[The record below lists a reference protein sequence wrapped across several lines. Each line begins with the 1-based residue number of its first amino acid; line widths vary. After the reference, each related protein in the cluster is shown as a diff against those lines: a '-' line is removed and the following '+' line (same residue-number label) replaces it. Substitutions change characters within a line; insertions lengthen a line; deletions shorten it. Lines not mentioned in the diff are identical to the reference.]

1 MLLTYNLKY
10 FVMASV
16 KNFEEMDVWKKS
28 RLMVKMIYLITNQ
41 PGFSRDWQLANHLRK
56 TAISIV
62 SNISE
67 GFERDG
73 NREFVNF
80 LSIAKGSCGELRS
93 QLYIALDLNYI
104 DENQFLEISNLATEI
119 SKSLK
124 GLMNYLHN
132 SDFKG
137 IKNKK

>member
-1 MLLTYNLKY
+1 MTT
-10 FVMASV
+10 V
-16 KNFEEMDVWKKS
+16 KRFEEMEVWKKS
-28 RLMVKMIYLITNQ
+28 RLIVKMIYLMTNK
-41 PGFSRDWQLANHLRK
+41 PGLSRDWQLANHLRK
-56 TAISIV
+56 TAISII

-73 NREFVNF
+73 NKEFINF
-80 LSIAKGSCGELRS
+80 LSIAKGSCGELRC
-93 QLYIALDLNYI
+93 QLYIALDQNYI
-104 DENQFLEISNLATEI
+104 DENQFVEISNLATEI

-124 GLMNYLHN
+124 GLMNYLQD

>member
-1 MLLTYNLKY
+1 
-10 FVMASV
+10 MASI
-16 KNFEEMDVWKKS
+16 KRFEDMDVWKKS
-28 RLMVKMIYLITNQ
+28 RMLVNLTYNMTNKS
-41 PGFSRDWQLANHLRK
+41 GFTRDWLLINHLRK
-56 TAISIV
+56 TAISIL

-73 NREFVNF
+73 NKEFVNF
-80 LSIAKGSCGELRS
+80 LSIAKGSCGELRC
-93 QLYIALDLNYI
+93 QLYIAFDQNYI
-104 DENQFLEISNLATEI
+104 EENQFKELSNLATEI

-124 GLMNYLHN
+124 GLINYLQA